1 MGKIALWRQFSDEQL
16 KEFAETST
24 SFAEVATKMG
34 YCKTGS
40 TTTTLKQVYAKKGID
55 TSHFL
60 GQASNKGKFDYERF
74 KYGNNIKAAQMKDA
88 LVALKGHQCENCGL
102 SVWNEQSIPLEVH
115 HKDGDHLNNEIE
127 NLSLLCPNCHA
138 LTENW
143 RGKNISKPKG
153 EIITEEAFVQAL
165 RENKSVRQALLSL
178 GLTGAGGNYD
188 RAYNLINQYEITH
201 LMKK

>member
-16 KEFAETST
+16 KELAKSST
-24 SFAEVATKMG
+24 SSAEIATKMG
-34 YCKTGS
+34 YCKSGS
-40 TTTTLKQVYAKKGID
+40 VTTTLKKVYAEKNID

-74 KYGNNIKAAQMKDA
+74 RYGNNIKPAGMKDA
-88 LVALKGHQCENCGL
+88 LIALKGHQCENCGL
-102 SVWNEQSIPLEVH
+102 SIWNELPIPLEVH

-153 EIITEEAFVQAL
+153 EVVTEEDFVQAL
-165 RENKSVRQALLSL
+165 KENKSVRQALLSL
-178 GLTGAGGNYD
+178 GLTGAGGNYA

-201 LMKK
+201 LIKK